1 MKKVLI
7 AGIGN
12 ILLGDDGV
20 GPYAVRLLDAL
31 YEFEDGVEITDL
43 GTPALDLIYKIIGLD
58 LLVLVDSAD
67 DGEEPGTVRCYSS
80 EEITREPVAARMD
93 PHSPALTE
101 SLLTAHML
109 GGAPLEVDLIAVTGS
124 NYESGC
130 ILSAPVQS
138 AVDKAIRL
146 VLEKL
151 TGAGVHYARREHKPD
166 IWWSTADQNSTPG
179 LN

>member
-1 MKKVLI
+1 VKKVLI

-58 LLVLVDSAD
+58 LLVLVDSAN
-67 DGEEPGTVRCYSS
+67 DGQDPGTVRCYST
-80 EEITREPVAARMD
+80 EEITNQPITAHMD

-101 SLLTAHML
+101 SLLTANML

-124 NYESGC
+124 NYDTGC
-130 ILSAPVQS
+130 ELSAPVQS
-138 AVDKAIRL
+138 SVDKAIRM

-151 TGAGVHYARREHKPD
+151 NLAGIHYARREHKPD
-166 IWWSTADQNSTPG
+166 IWWTAPDQKSYAG

>member
-31 YEFEDGVEITDL
+31 YEFDEGVEITDL
-43 GTPALDLIYKIIGLD
+43 GTPALDLIYKIVGLD
-58 LLVLVDSAD
+58 LLVLVDSAND
-67 DGEEPGTVRCYSS
+67 DQEPGTVSCYST
-80 EEITREPVAARMD
+80 EEIESQPIAARMD

-101 SLLTAHML
+101 SLLAANML
-109 GGAPLEVDLIAVTGS
+109 GAAPLEVELVAVTGL
-124 NYESGC
+124 NYETGC
-130 ILSAPVQS
+130 ALSEPVQS

-146 VLEKL
+146 ILEKL
-151 TGAGVHYARREHKPD
+151 SMAGVHYARREHKPD
-166 IWWSTADQNSTPG
+166 IWWSTPNQGPSAG